1 MFHKEGFHII
11 TIAAM
16 VLVLGIV
23 LLDNFTDTYLLQK
36 ITQISLLLPFLGILY
51 FYRNPKR
58 RTVLSKKH
66 IIAPIDGKI
75 VQIQEI
81 EESEYFHDKRVQI
94 TLSMSHLD
102 ARVLRYPCSGLI
114 KYSSYLKTKKDTLL
128 VKKTSKEKEPTAVI
142 IATEEFGDVLYRH
155 IARISEKRIVNYA
168 SEGNQAIQGQDAGFI
183 KFNSRIDLILPVNTQ
198 INVALGDQV
207 KGGKHIL
214 GRR

>member
-58 RTVLSKKH
+58 STVLSKNH

>member
-58 RTVLSKKH
+58 STVLSKKH

-75 VQIQEI
+75 VRIQEI

-128 VKKTSKEKEPTAVI
+128 VKKTSKEKEPTTVI